1 MPRAVDYL
9 VVGAGASGLAF
20 ADTLLVEDPDA
31 TIAIVDKHA
40 RPGGHWNDAYG
51 FVRLHQPSA
60 FYGVNSLE
68 LSRGTVD
75 TDGLNKGFLEL
86 ASGAEVSAYFEQVM
100 DKVLLPTGRVDY
112 YPSHVM
118 EDDGRIRSILSGD
131 ERIIEVKRK
140 TVDSTY
146 YGTTVPSTHT
156 PKFSVED
163 GARLVPPNALPFL
176 WKEER
181 PPRHFAILGGGKT
194 AMDSVNFLIGQG
206 IDPGAIIWVRPRE
219 AWWVNRATVQPG
231 IDHFDSTFSAQAG
244 MMEARA
250 EAADVDDLF
259 LRYEASGAMVRL
271 DPDIVPTMFHFATS
285 SEAEV
290 RQAARVER
298 VVRRGHVRALAPGL
312 MRFDDGEEA
321 VPAGTLF
328 VDCTATAVT
337 RRPPV
342 PLFAPDRI
350 TLQMIRIPQPAFSA
364 AITAFIEAR
373 FGSDEEKNALAR
385 PIPLP
390 DGLES
395 YPLARMVDLLNQR
408 AWTGNPLIRQWLST
422 ARLDGFGETMKSVA
436 PDDAAKMAIL
446 DRMRAAA
453 KPAFAN
459 LMQLVQDANAQ
470 GG

>member
-1 MPRAVDYL
+1 MASAVDYL
-9 VVGAGASGLAF
+9 VVGAGTSGLAF
-20 ADTLLVEDPDA
+20 ADTLIAEDPDA
-31 TIAIVDKHA
+31 TVAIIDRHA

-68 LSRGTVD
+68 LSRGTID
-75 TDGLNKGFLEL
+75 AAGLNKGFLEL
-86 ASGAEVSAYFEQVM
+86 ASGAEVSAYFERVM
-100 DKVLLPTGRVDY
+100 DEVLLPSGRVSY
-112 YPSHVM
+112 YPSH
-118 EDDGRIRSILSGD
+118 EITDDGSIRSVLTGK
-131 ERIIEVKRK
+131 RREVDVRRK

-156 PKFSVED
+156 PKFAILD

-176 WKEER
+176 WKEAD
-181 PPRHFAILGGGKT
+181 PPTHFAILGGGKT

-206 IDPGAIIWVRPRE
+206 VDPDAITWVRPRE

-231 IDHFDSTFSAQAG
+231 IDYFDTTFGTQAG

-259 LRYEASGAMVRL
+259 RRYEQAGAMLRL

-290 RQAARVER
+290 RQAATVRR
-298 VVRRGHVRALAPGL
+298 VVRRGHVRAVAPGIL
-312 MRFDDGEEA
+312 RFEDGDEA
-321 VPAGTLF
+321 VPADTLF

-342 PLFAPDRI
+342 PLFGQGRI

-364 AITAFIEAR
+364 ALTAFIEAR
-373 FGSDEEKNALAR
+373 FDDDETRNALAR

-390 DGLES
+390 DGLEG
-395 YPLARMVDLLNQR
+395 YPVAKMVDMLNQK
-408 AWTGNPLIRQWLST
+408 AWTETPEIRRWLST
-422 ARLDGFGETMKSVA
+422 ARLDGFGETMTSVS
-436 PDDAAKMAIL
+436 PDDAARMAIL
-446 DRMRAAA
+446 GRMRAAS

-459 LMQLVQDANAQ
+459 LMRLVQDTNSRQ
-470 GG
+470 G